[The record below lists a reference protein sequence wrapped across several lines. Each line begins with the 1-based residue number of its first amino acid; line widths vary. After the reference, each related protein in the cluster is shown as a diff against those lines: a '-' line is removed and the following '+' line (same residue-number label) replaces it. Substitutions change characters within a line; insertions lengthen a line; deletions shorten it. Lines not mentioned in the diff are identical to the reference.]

1 MLLLKN
7 KLKFIVTLFIIMLLS
22 ISLISTVKASDEI
35 MPISVDNSIKTTQ
48 STNSSDTVTS
58 DLYISGEK
66 EYSIA
71 NSVEGNAFISVDT
84 LNLEPISNENNIS
97 GNLYAI
103 ADTVNIK
110 SDISYSQTET
120 DKFGNSKIDSVNKTS
135 SISGNVIIIANKLVI
150 EPGCT
155 IDGDLYVLASE
166 VDLGQNSVVSG
177 NSIIVASN
185 VKLNGKI
192 NGDLYVNSKD
202 FDMQY
207 YGYIRRDFHLN
218 TNNANLNGYINRSSY
233 ITAKNITLNDNFMNE
248 KDFNVTNSNNII
260 FSGKINGDATINS
273 KNITVNDSCRI
284 YGNLNYSSKQE
295 INLNDGVVSGEV
307 NYSKYNS
314 NFGKD
319 LLNYFL
325 NLVAVLLF
333 FALIYFVIVKVS
345 PEYISR
351 LSYFTAIDMLKS
363 LGIGLGILILVP
375 IVSIL
380 LFITNVGILVGL
392 FLLALYAVL
401 LIISI
406 PVFII
411 TIAEFIKNRFFGSIN
426 SFVIVL
432 ILTVLLSLLNLIPY
446 FGLIVSI
453 LALTLGLGIFSKS
466 LVKRY

>member
-233 ITAKNITLNDNFMNE
+233 ITAKNITLNDNFTR
-248 KDFNVTNSNNII
+248 KDYII
-260 FSGKINGDATINS
+260 
-273 KNITVNDSCRI
+273 
-284 YGNLNYSSKQE
+284 
-295 INLNDGVVSGEV
+295 
-307 NYSKYNS
+307 
-314 NFGKD
+314 
-319 LLNYFL
+319 
-325 NLVAVLLF
+325 
-333 FALIYFVIVKVS
+333 
-345 PEYISR
+345 
-351 LSYFTAIDMLKS
+351 
-363 LGIGLGILILVP
+363 
-375 IVSIL
+375 
-380 LFITNVGILVGL
+380 
-392 FLLALYAVL
+392 
-401 LIISI
+401 
-406 PVFII
+406 
-411 TIAEFIKNRFFGSIN
+411 
-426 SFVIVL
+426 
-432 ILTVLLSLLNLIPY
+432 
-446 FGLIVSI
+446 
-453 LALTLGLGIFSKS
+453 
-466 LVKRY
+466 

>member
-1 MLLLKN
+1 MLLFKN
-7 KLKFIVTLFIIMLLS
+7 KLKFIIILFIIMFLS
-22 ISLISTVKASDEI
+22 ISSMCIVTATDEI
-35 MPISVDNSIKTTQ
+35 MPISVDNPITNEQ
-48 STNSSDTVTS
+48 ANNSSDSISS

-71 NSVEGNAFISVDT
+71 NTVEGNVFISVDT

-110 SDISYSQTET
+110 SDIAYSQTET
-120 DKFGNSKIDSVNKTS
+120 DEFGNSKIDSVNKIS

-155 IDGDLYVLASE
+155 IDGDLYVLATE

-177 NSIIVASN
+177 NSIINASN

-192 NGDLYVNSKD
+192 NGDLYVNSKN

-207 YGYIRRDFHLN
+207 YGYIRRDLHLN
-218 TNNANLNGYINRSSY
+218 TENANLNGYINRNSY
-233 ITAKNITLNDNFMNE
+233 ITAKDITLNDNFMNE
-248 KDFNVTNSNNII
+248 KDINVTNSNNIS
-260 FSGKINGDATINS
+260 FSGRINGNVTVNS

-295 INLNDGVVSGEV
+295 INLNGGVVSGEV

-333 FALIYFVIVKVS
+333 FALIYFIIVKIS

-351 LSYFTAIDMLKS
+351 LSYFNAIDMLKS
-363 LGIGLGILILVP
+363 LGIGLAILILVP
-375 IVSIL
+375 MISIL
-380 LFITNVGILVGL
+380 LFITNVGSIIGL
-392 FLLALYAVL
+392 FLLALYAIL
-401 LIISI
+401 LIIAI
-406 PVFII
+406 PIFII

-426 SFVIVL
+426 TFVIVL

-453 LALTLGLGIFSKS
+453 LVLTLGLGIFSKS
-466 LVKRY
+466 LIKRY